1 MRMYV
6 HLHVQSPLL
15 YIGLCPSFCRHGNRQ
30 DSAAPLDGAAST
42 ATQSNQP
49 PPLSFS
55 CVECGKAFAQKNH
68 LASHVYHKHPHA
80 HVRKSSSS
88 SSSREGGASGSV
100 GGASGR
106 VGGASG
112 KVGRGTVQVGGTV
125 VKLGVSPIREGG
137 APSPGLKSPRELLG
151 FMQSVTSGNQLADLD
166 VGGRSLVE
174 NSFIRGS
181 PSTLKNDQQHLS
193 TTREV
198 LTLQGGSRESPSA
211 RENPAMSEGPTGR
224 GESGDRAEVKG
235 SGSSKRSE
243 LGTAKHC
250 TTPHCTAVIESLL
263 CLCVLITF
271 SVCISFL
278 CQ

>member
-1 MRMYV
+1 MHMYTYMSRAHCCIYV
-6 HLHVQSPLL
+6 
-15 YIGLCPSFCRHGNRQ
+15 GLCPSFCRHGNRQ

-49 PPLSFS
+49 PTLSFS

-88 SSSREGGASGSV
+88 SSSREGGASG
-100 GGASGR
+100 R

-112 KVGRGTVQVGGTV
+112 KVGGGTVQVGGTV
-125 VKLGVSPIREGG
+125 VKLGVSPVREGG

-174 NSFIRGS
+174 NPFIRGS

-211 RENPAMSEGPTGR
+211 RENPAMSEGLTGG
-224 GESGDRAEVKG
+224 GESRDRAEVKG
-235 SGSSKRSE
+235 SSSSKRSE
-243 LGTAKHC
+243 LGTAEHC

-263 CLCVLITF
+263 CLCVLIPF